1 MGILNLDK
9 LQQKKAECSAA
20 IMEAMKTQ
28 NDAALDKA
36 LGDFA
41 SFLGDTLAAE
51 ADQRN
56 GGAIDTVVL
65 AARGIRQLTQKE
77 TNFYQKFIS
86 AAKATDVKM
95 AISNINEA
103 IPVTVIDAV
112 LEDVRKSHPLL
123 DRINLRNGTMFT
135 RYLYNKSGKPT
146 VVWGE
151 INSAITNELNADIGY
166 IDVQLKKLSAF
177 MYVPQDMLDLGPA
190 WVDRFVRELLAEY
203 ISIGLESAI
212 VDGDGDKKYIGMTR
226 DVSESAAVVG
236 GKYPR
241 KTAVKLDKLNAVNF
255 GRILKIIATDINGDA
270 RPVVDPIMVVN
281 PFDYFEKIMPSTTV
295 RNSDGTFRND
305 VLPYPAQI
313 YQSAAMPANM
323 CVIGLPE
330 RYLALIGTSKEGKI
344 EYSDE
349 YKFLEDERTYK
360 IKLTGNGCPL
370 DNNAFVLCDI
380 TDLEPEILEVVVKNT
395 KTETDAGE

>member
-1 MGILNLDK
+1 
-9 LQQKKAECSAA
+9 
-20 IMEAMKTQ
+20 
-28 NDAALDKA
+28 
-36 LGDFA
+36 
-41 SFLGDTLAAE
+41 
-51 ADQRN
+51 
-56 GGAIDTVVL
+56 
-65 AARGIRQLTQKE
+65 
-77 TNFYQKFIS
+77 
-86 AAKATDVKM
+86 
-95 AISNINEA
+95 
-103 IPVTVIDAV
+103 
-112 LEDVRKSHPLL
+112 
-123 DRINLRNGTMFT
+123 
-135 RYLYNKSGKPT
+135 
-146 VVWGE
+146 
-151 INSAITNELNADIGY
+151 
-166 IDVQLKKLSAF
+166 
-177 MYVPQDMLDLGPA
+177 
-190 WVDRFVRELLAEY
+190 
-203 ISIGLESAI
+203 
-212 VDGDGDKKYIGMTR
+212 MTR

-255 GRILKIIATDINGDA
+255 GRILKIIATDINGGA
-270 RPVVDPIMVVN
+270 RPVVNPIMVVN

>member
-395 KTETDAGE
+395 KTETGAGE